1 MTKGIIIVG
10 YGTRTGNL
18 TEIIERQAD
27 RLRARGRPNVYVA
40 YFRVSEPTI
49 QAAVKQAVAEGRIAQ
64 SRYNSYLS
72 LLNDEDED
80 KYRQGAD

>member
-1 MTKGIIIVG
+1 
-10 YGTRTGNL
+10 
-18 TEIIERQAD
+18 
-27 RLRARGRPNVYVA
+27 
-40 YFRVSEPTI
+40 
-49 QAAVKQAVAEGRIAQ
+49 VKQAVAEGRIAQ